1 MRVVGGIHRGRIL
14 KRVNK
19 PTTRETADMVKVAV
33 FNMIQIKQGIIL
45 DLYAGSGAY
54 GIEAL
59 SRGATFA
66 HFVDMDKDAINIVIE
81 NLNLLKLEHQAKVY
95 HQTDERFIKSLNQDT
110 MFDVIFLDPPYDL
123 VNYKEV
129 IEKLYTHLNPEGLIV
144 CESKKQ
150 VEIDVTIEGLEKI
163 KNKTYGIKRITIFK
177 KQ

>member
-1 MRVVGGIHRGRIL
+1 MRVVGGIHRGRML

-33 FNMIQIKQGIIL
+33 FNMLQIHSGVIL

-59 SRGATFA
+59 SRGADFA
-66 HFVDMDKDAINIVIE
+66 HFVDIDKDAVSIIRE
-81 NLNLLKLEHQAKVY
+81 NLSTLKLEQQAKVY
-95 HQTDERFIKSLNQDT
+95 QQNDESFIKHLDNSYK
-110 MFDVIFLDPPYDL
+110 FDVIFLDPPYEYL
-123 VNYKEV
+123 SYQE
-129 IEKLYTHLNPEGLIV
+129 IISKLFIHLNPEGYIV

-150 VEIDVTIEGLEKI
+150 HDIEIEMDGLEKI
-163 KNKTYGIKRITIFK
+163 KNKTYGIKRITIFQ